1 MKVLVGAKTDVGRA
15 RRRNEDS
22 YLLRDPLFAVADGMG
37 GHRGGDVASSLSVE
51 TVSDVDL
58 PDEGSFPVLVEQIKR
73 ANQAV
78 LERGESDRTLRGMGT
93 TFTAILVEG
102 DKAHVAHVGDS
113 RAYRL
118 HDGAL
123 QQLTEDHT
131 LVQRMVR
138 EGKLRPEQARH
149 HPQRNIITRGLGVDE
164 DLEVEELTLPLL
176 AGDRLLICS
185 DGLSGMLD
193 DDEIQGILGG
203 HSDPQAAADAL
214 VEAANVAGGEDN
226 ITVIVLDVVDDGA
239 SVPVGGTRRAT
250 DTAGAAP
257 VPATSSDE
265 PARPPRRPVRRG
277 RLVAWGVGVILVLVA
292 VVIGVRAYLNHQW
305 YVGEANGRVVIYQG
319 IPTTV
324 LGFELSHVSR
334 STDLS
339 AAAAARLDPW
349 RDLSAGITA
358 NNLAEAE
365 AIVSQIRQDLASSA
379 GGTTPAPTPAP
390 SATTS
395 PSGSA

>member
-1 MKVLVGAKTDVGRA
+1 MKLAVGAKTDVGRA
-15 RRRNEDS
+15 RQRNEDS

-58 PDEGSFPVLVEQIKR
+58 PEEGSFPVLVEQIKR

-78 LERGESDRTLRGMGT
+78 LERGESDGTLRGMGT

-138 EGKLRPEQARH
+138 EGRLRPEQARH
-149 HPQRNIITRGLGVDE
+149 HPQRNVITRGLGVDE

-176 AGDRLLICS
+176 AGDRLLLCS

-193 DDEIQGILGG
+193 DDEIQGILAD

-214 VEAANVAGGEDN
+214 VDAANEAGGEDN
-226 ITVIVLDVVDDGA
+226 ITVVVLDVLGDDGA
-239 SVPVGGTRRAT
+239 AASAGGTRRAKG
-250 DTAGAAP
+250 AEAAAP
-257 VPATSSDE
+257 ATETPADA
-265 PARPPRRPVRRG
+265 PVRHARRPIRRG
-277 RLVAWGVGVILVLVA
+277 RLVAWVVGLALVLTAAVVGVRI
-292 VVIGVRAYLNHQW
+292 YLNHQW

-319 IPTTV
+319 IPSRV
-324 LGFELSHVSR
+324 LGVNLSHVSR
-334 STDLS
+334 STELS
-339 AAAAARLDPW
+339 AAEAVRLDPW
-349 RDLSAGITA
+349 RDLAGGITA

-365 AIVSQIRQDLASSA
+365 SIVNQIRQDVATS
-379 GGTTPAPTPAP
+379 TETPSPSPSPTPIP
-390 SATTS
+390 T
-395 PSGSA
+395 GSA

>member
-1 MKVLVGAKTDVGRA
+1 MRVVVGAKTDVGRA
-15 RRRNEDS
+15 RQRNEDS

-58 PDEGSFPVLVEQIKR
+58 PEEGSFPVLVEQIKR

-78 LERGESDRTLRGMGT
+78 LERGEADRTLRGMGT

-138 EGKLRPEQARH
+138 EGKLRPDQARH
-149 HPQRNIITRGLGVDE
+149 HPQRNIITRGLGVDD

-176 AGDRLLICS
+176 GGDRLVICS

-193 DDEIQGILGG
+193 DDQIQGILAD
-203 HSDPQAAADAL
+203 HPDPQAAADAL
-214 VEAANVAGGEDN
+214 VEAANEAGGEDN
-226 ITVIVLDVVDDGA
+226 ITVIVLDVVEDGA
-239 SVPVGGTRRAT
+239 GAPAGKADRGT
-250 DTAGAAP
+250 GAP
-257 VPATSSDE
+257 VPATPADE
-265 PARPPRRPVRRG
+265 PVRPQRRPIRRG
-277 RLVAWGVGVILVLVA
+277 RLVAWAVGVVLVLVA
-292 VVIGVRAYLNHQW
+292 VVVGVRAYLNHQW
-305 YVGEANGRVVIYQG
+305 YVGEADGRVVVYQG
-319 IPTTV
+319 IPSRV
-324 LGFELSHVSR
+324 LGFDLSHVSR
-334 STDLS
+334 STDLP
-339 AAAAARLDPW
+339 AEQAKRLDPW
-349 RDLSAGITA
+349 RDLANGITA
-358 NNLAEAE
+358 SNLAEAE
-365 AIVSQIRQDLASSA
+365 SIVNQIRQDLATSA
-379 GGTTPAPTPAP
+379 GGANPGP
-390 SATTS
+390 TTS
-395 PSGSA
+395 PTPTPTGSA